1 MKIIYISLFTMILI
15 TNSQAQTYTPTV
27 ANLEARQQ
35 FQDAK
40 FGLFIHWGVFSIL
53 GDAEWVMNNQNI
65 KVKDYTR
72 LMNFFNPTEFNAHD
86 WV

>member
-1 MKIIYISLFTMILI
+1 MKIIFICLLTMISV
-15 TNSQAQTYTPTV
+15 TNSHAQTYTPT
-27 ANLEARQQ
+27 ASNLEARQQ

-72 LMNFFNPTEFNAHD
+72 LMHFFNPTEFNAHD
-86 WV
+86 